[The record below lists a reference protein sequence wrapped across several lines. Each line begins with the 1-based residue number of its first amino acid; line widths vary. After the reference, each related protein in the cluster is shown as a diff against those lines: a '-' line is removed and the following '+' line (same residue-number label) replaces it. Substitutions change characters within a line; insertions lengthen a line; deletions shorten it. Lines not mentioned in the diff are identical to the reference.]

1 MHSVGAPDMAFVL
14 VDHPLGGIKLEE
26 IRAKTTAVF
35 PDILKQATQWKPAAA
50 SMAENRKPYPAERI
64 TFKGTSTDVTELYY
78 KEKWTDGL
86 PIVAPTAERVKD
98 MLAGTSMK
106 PDEAIGIVPPRMGV
120 LTVELAAVHAVMAG
134 ARPEYLPVIIAA
146 AEAILD
152 PRHDW
157 RSATTTTN
165 PCAPLIVVN
174 GPIIKEL
181 GIQYGTGAFGPGP
194 AAAPNATIGRA
205 VNLIMDIVGG
215 SLPPS
220 PDKTTL
226 GTPASYTMVIGE
238 NEAANP
244 WATLNVQQGAKAG
257 TNTVT
262 VFEVRSFV
270 NFNLHEPNTAEGLLH
285 PMVKTIAPVTGL
297 AENGFDCK
305 EGVKELL
312 ILSPEHADTIKKDGW
327 SLDRVK
333 KYLFE
338 NARISKADYD
348 IRNNG
353 RKAPCRQD
361 DANPTVVRAPENF
374 LVMVAGGEGKH
385 SVYLETTRYDPVT
398 KEIKK

>member
-1 MHSVGAPDMAFVL
+1 MRSVGAPDMAFVL
-14 VDHPLGGIKLEE
+14 IPHPLGGIKLDE

-35 PDILKQATQWKPAAA
+35 PDIMKQATKWKANTANV
-50 SMAENRKPYPAERI
+50 AEQKKPYPAERF
-64 TFKGTSTDVTELYY
+64 TFKGTGSDVTDLFY
-78 KEKWTDGL
+78 KQKWSDGL
-86 PIVAPTAERVKD
+86 PIVPPTPERVKK

-106 PDEAIGIVPPRMGV
+106 PGEVIGIIPPRMGV
-120 LTVELAAVHAVMAG
+120 ITVELAAVHAVMAG
-134 ARPEYLPVIIAA
+134 AKPEYFPVILAA
-146 AEAILD
+146 VEAILD

-174 GPIIKEL
+174 GPIVKEI

-194 AAAPNATIGRA
+194 AASPNATIGRA
-205 VNLIMDIVGG
+205 LNLIMDIVGG
-215 SLPPS
+215 SQPPS

-226 GTPASYTMVIGE
+226 GTPASYTMVLGE
-238 NEAANP
+238 NEDANP
-244 WATLNVQQGAKAG
+244 WATLSEQMGAKKG
-257 TNTVT
+257 TSTVT
-262 VFEVRSFV
+262 VFEVRSYV

-285 PMVKTIAPVTGL
+285 PMAKTIAPVVGL

-327 SLDRVK
+327 DLARVQS
-333 KYLFE
+333 YLHE
-338 NARISKADYD
+338 NARISMADFN

-353 RKAPCRQD
+353 RKPGCRENET
-361 DANPTVVRAPENF
+361 NPTVVRGPGNY
-374 LVMVAGGEGKH
+374 LIMVAGGEGKH
-385 SVYLETTRYDPVT
+385 SVFLETTRYDPVT